1 MISANSHAN
10 VAISP
15 FLEVFRLYRNAILL
29 DVDKNNNLKNLQNAP
44 FSDYYFDDKAVD
56 NLNKILSFDK
66 DLNISKN
73 FWKLHKKNI
82 KKRISIE
89 NKDLAKDKD
98 IEKIYSNKMSKIFN
112 NCFKLIVNKRNLKNK
127 KIVGILDSWII
138 ELFKPLSKL
147 FKDSKFI
154 IVVKDPRATMLS
166 NYNVKKKNWIANPM
180 SFVRNWRKMIDI
192 ICYYKSLSSFKKRL
206 YVLKFEKIAEN
217 PEKECKKLC
226 SFLNIPYQKIMLK
239 TELYKDYSTNK
250 LWTGNSSFSKKAM
263 GFSVQRNNRW
273 KKIIKKS
280 QLDAVNFIAYH
291 QMIITGYLSE
301 KKSIE
306 KDIKK
311 NLIFFVEEYEKKR
324 NWRTDSGMIEKDL
337 GIEIFKNIF
346 MRRNDK
352 KFRMNKSTI
361 KRLFLSQNSY
371 NYFIKNKKIFN

>member
-1 MISANSHAN
+1 MEHQRSRMISANSHAN

-29 DVDKNNNLKNLQNAP
+29 DIDKNNNIKNLQNAP

-56 NLNKILSFDK
+56 NLNEILSFDK
-66 DLNISKN
+66 DLKISRN

-166 NYNVKKKNWIANPM
+166 NYNVKKKLDCQ
-180 SFVRNWRKMIDI
+180 SYVVR
-192 ICYYKSLSSFKKRL
+192 
-206 YVLKFEKIAEN
+206 
-217 PEKECKKLC
+217 
-226 SFLNIPYQKIMLK
+226 
-239 TELYKDYSTNK
+239 
-250 LWTGNSSFSKKAM
+250 
-263 GFSVQRNNRW
+263 
-273 KKIIKKS
+273 
-280 QLDAVNFIAYH
+280 
-291 QMIITGYLSE
+291 
-301 KKSIE
+301 
-306 KDIKK
+306 
-311 NLIFFVEEYEKKR
+311 
-324 NWRTDSGMIEKDL
+324 
-337 GIEIFKNIF
+337 
-346 MRRNDK
+346 
-352 KFRMNKSTI
+352 
-361 KRLFLSQNSY
+361 
-371 NYFIKNKKIFN
+371 